1 MSKKKNKWQD
11 TDVQQE
17 DSQLTSEEL
26 TLLEFEE
33 WFSQREKLIPAH
45 HHREIIKADFLARK
59 VPKMATMDQFDEAL
73 KQYGVKLD

>member
-11 TDVQQE
+11 AEIQQE
-17 DSQLTSEEL
+17 DNQLIGEEL
-26 TLLEFEE
+26 PLLEFEE
-33 WFSQREKLIPAH
+33 WFSQREELIPAH

-73 KQYGVKLD
+73 RQYGVRLK